1 MTVKKAIQKLDWWI
15 EQKESTIQQLLKDWN
30 YDSIDESI
38 GISKT
43 LFQVDKTIISNL
55 KSIREEL
62 VSKCNHPKEL
72 HDKEPGGNLYC
83 MGCNL
88 DL

>member
-1 MTVKKAIQKLDWWI
+1 MTVKKAIKMLDWWI
-15 EQKESTIQQLLKDWN
+15 EQKELGMKKLLKKWN
-30 YDSIDESI
+30 YDSIDESL

-43 LFQVDKTIISNL
+43 LLQTDKTIVTNL
-55 KSIREEL
+55 EL
-62 VSKCNHPKEL
+62 IKAELIPNCSHPKKL
-72 HDKEPGGNLYC
+72 HDKGPDGTLYC

>member
-15 EQKESTIQQLLKDWN
+15 DQKEIIIKKLLKEWN
-30 YDSIDESI
+30 YDSIDESL

-43 LFQVDKTIISNL
+43 LLQVDKTIISNL
-55 KSIREEL
+55 ESIREEL
-62 VSKCNHPKEL
+62 IPKCNHPKKL
-72 HDKEPGGNLYC
+72 HDKDSEGNLYC

>member
-15 EQKESTIQQLLKDWN
+15 EQKESGIKILLRKWN
-30 YDSIDESI
+30 YDSIDESM

-43 LFQVDKTIISNL
+43 LLHVDRTIIANL
-55 KSIREEL
+55 ESIRAEL
-62 VSKCNHPKEL
+62 VPKCNHPKKL
-72 HDKEPGGNLYC
+72 HDKDSDGNLYC